1 MPELPEDSRLPKKQ
15 RCRVEAPL
23 DITSTDIPA
32 TMDCDNPILAAP
44 GMNPPSYKDMLTGG
58 SVNDPDDDLISLD
71 EDDIELLD
79 EDVRIGEMDG
89 IPFIDFSD
97 CGLPITWYKRSLI
110 AAIGERIG
118 QVVKIDYQKDYGR
131 CGRFA
136 HMAIKRDEDNI
147 PHKVSQDKP
156 KPKQPE
162 SFGPWMLVDRKQQRQ
177 PRKPIAV
184 DTKDTSFPLQQSR
197 YNPIFMDNDNT
208 EAMTTQADLVTIPI
222 REQAHDTVAPLATD
236 QSNVHIH
243 TTHSN
248 TSLVKLKAKGKLPQA
263 VRKPTTL
270 NLGSKSVNILTR
282 KLEIDPSAA
291 PMALVGNSLCKPN
304 INKNSTVNLHL
315 AIAIDVC
322 LLPNESLPNHG
333 LTESPVAL
341 T

>member
-79 EDVRIGEMDG
+79 EDVVEYESMPVVCFNCG
-89 IPFIDFSD
+89 IYGHNSD
-97 CGLPITWYKRSLI
+97 LCP
-110 AAIGERIG
+110 
-118 QVVKIDYQKDYGR
+118 
-131 CGRFA
+131 CN
-136 HMAIKRDEDNI
+136 KRDEDNI

-263 VRKPTTL
+263 AVSLHLEKHFA
-270 NLGSKSVNILTR
+270 
-282 KLEIDPSAA
+282 LEIDPSAA